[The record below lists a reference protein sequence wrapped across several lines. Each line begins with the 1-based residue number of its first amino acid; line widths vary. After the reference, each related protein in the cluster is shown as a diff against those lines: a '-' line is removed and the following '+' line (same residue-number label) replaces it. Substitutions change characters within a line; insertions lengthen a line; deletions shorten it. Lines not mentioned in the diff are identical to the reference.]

1 MSKSL
6 KVKCIPLFFLV
17 TVSTL
22 IHHFRNKKGA
32 VGNSGQQ
39 KKSHFQESSVKFKSQ
54 GKWLQNC
61 LEVVRLFS
69 NLGKLYGYEN
79 HTLRKCSQIT
89 HHQIGINSHYNF
101 NCLFCSIL
109 LTITKIVAAWSAETS
124 FAWIPQKWSLDDG
137 ATCVISTVNK

>member
-1 MSKSL
+1 MSTSL

-39 KKSHFQESSVKFKSQ
+39 KKSDFQESSVKFKSQ

-69 NLGKLYGYEN
+69 NLGYYMGMK
-79 HTLRKCSQIT
+79 IT
-89 HHQIGINSHYNF
+89 HLGNVRRSHIIKLVLTLTTILIAF
-101 NCLFCSIL
+101 FVLFFSPL
-109 LTITKIVAAWSAETS
+109 PKWLQPEVLKPHLHEYLRNGAWAMELHVS
-124 FAWIPQKWSLDDG
+124 
-137 ATCVISTVNK
+137 

>member
-1 MSKSL
+1 MA
-6 KVKCIPLFFLV
+6 
-17 TVSTL
+17 
-22 IHHFRNKKGA
+22 NK
-32 VGNSGQQ
+32 

-79 HTLRKCSQIT
+79 HTLSKCSQIT

-109 LTITKIVAAWSAETS
+109 LTITKIVAA
-124 FAWIPQKWSLDDG
+124 
-137 ATCVISTVNK
+137 

>member
-39 KKSHFQESSVKFKSQ
+39 KKITFSGIFGKVQKSREMASELF
-54 GKWLQNC
+54 GGCKT
-61 LEVVRLFS
+61 FS

-124 FAWIPQKWSLDDG
+124 FAWIPQKWSLGDG